1 MAGSIE
7 GAKTSA
13 PASVFVRQATGLV
26 RELSWFDTFIVVFA
40 ILNVPLGLSEVSAF
54 ATGATVYPAANMP
67 LAFIISAPAMLTIGM
82 VYALFTAAMP
92 RSGGDYVWASRVLH
106 PSIGFG
112 VNFFVTFILL
122 SSAGLNSLLM
132 ATWFL
137 PPFFHILGLDGAAA
151 FSADT
156 TGYGAVLVGTVV
168 TLLLLGVFLLGLRR
182 VRQIMFGLFVFI
194 MLGTIFWMVLLFVLP
209 HGDFVTLFNA
219 NQGNGAY
226 QSVLNTAT
234 KAGYQI
240 LPSAVFF
247 NTFLGVIYAFQSY
260 NGFQNSGY
268 FSGEIKQAPSSAL
281 RAMFTALI
289 CGAIGFSLGMLAI
302 YHYYGQNFIG
312 AIATNGLTFP
322 KANVLP
328 FPAVMPA
335 LGLFVT
341 DNPIIHMIIALTF
354 LAAIFWIQ
362 PPAVLIG
369 TRNLFAWS
377 FDRLLPGK
385 LADVS
390 DRLHSPVVATVIVA
404 IVIEVFTLI
413 TIKTNYFGQ
422 LLGLAAFSALVGVI
436 VSIAAIIFPYR
447 RPEIFEKAPA
457 IVRRR
462 FLGLPAMSIWG
473 ALSLIVNGVLC
484 YIAFTSPA
492 FGGSSN
498 LLDPTFLKGVFFT
511 ALGIIIPALFYF
523 VSRFVT
529 RSTRKLDIAQAYK
542 DIPPE

>member
-1 MAGSIE
+1 MANSAE
-7 GAKTSA
+7 GARTS
-13 PASVFVRQATGLV
+13 ASVFVRQATGLV

-40 ILNVPLGLSEVSAF
+40 ILNVPLGLSEVAAF
-54 ATGATVYPAANMP
+54 ATGASVYPAANMP
-67 LAFIISAPAMLTIGM
+67 LAFIFSAPAMLTIGM
-82 VYALFTAAMP
+82 VYALLTAAMP
-92 RSGGDYVWASRVLH
+92 RSGGDYVWASRILH
-106 PSIGFG
+106 PAIGFG

-137 PPFFHILGLDGAAA
+137 PPVFHILGLDGVAA

-156 TGYGAVLVGTVV
+156 TGYGAVLVGTLV

-182 VRQIMFGLFVFI
+182 VRQIMFGLFAFI
-194 MLGTIFWMVLLFVLP
+194 VLGTILWLVLLFVSP
-209 HGDFVTLFNA
+209 HSDFVTLFNA

-226 QSVLNTAT
+226 QAVLNSAA

-247 NTFLGVIYAFQSY
+247 NTFLAVIYAFQSY

-268 FSGEIKQAPSSAL
+268 FGGEIKQASSSAI
-281 RAMFTALI
+281 RAMLTALI
-289 CGAIGFSLGMLAI
+289 FGAIGFSLGMLAI
-302 YHYYGQNFIG
+302 YHYYGQDFIG
-312 AIATNGLTFP
+312 AIATNGLVFP
-322 KANVLP
+322 NAKVLP
-328 FPAVMPA
+328 FPAVMPS

-341 DNPIIHMIIALTF
+341 NNPIIHMIIALTF

-385 LADVS
+385 LADVN
-390 DRLHSPVVATVIVA
+390 DRLHSPVIATIVVA
-404 IVIEVFTLI
+404 IVIELFTLI

-422 LLGLAAFSALVGVI
+422 LLGLAAFSALVGMI
-436 VSIAAIIFPYR
+436 VSFAAIIFPYR
-447 RPEIFEKAPA
+447 RPDIFEKSPA
-457 IVRRR
+457 IVRSR
-462 FLGLPAMSIWG
+462 FLGLPAISIWG
-473 ALSLIVNGVLC
+473 ALALIVNGVLC
-484 YIAFTSPA
+484 YIAFSSPA

-498 LLDPTFLKGVFFT
+498 VLDPTFLRGVFFT
-511 ALGIIIPALFYF
+511 SLGIIIPALFYF
-523 VSRFVT
+523 VSRFISKNT
-529 RSTRKLDIAQAYK
+529 RHLDIAQAYK

>member
-1 MAGSIE
+1 MAKSVE
-7 GAKTSA
+7 GAKPAA
-13 PASVFVRQATGLV
+13 PVFVRQATGLI
-26 RELSWFDTFIVVFA
+26 RELSWLDTFIMVFA
-40 ILNVPLGLSEVSAF
+40 ILNIPLGLAEVSAF
-54 ATGATVYPAANMP
+54 ATGASVYPSANMP
-67 LAFIISAPAMLTIGM
+67 LAFVLSAPAMLTIGM

-112 VNFFVTFILL
+112 INFFVTFILL

-137 PPFFHILGLDGAAA
+137 PPVFHIIGLDSVAA
-151 FSADT
+151 FCADT
-156 TGYGAVLVGTVV
+156 TGYGAVTVGTIV

-182 VRQIMFGLFVFI
+182 VRQIMFGLFAFI
-194 MLGTIFWMVLLFVLP
+194 MLGTIFWLILLFVLP
-209 HGDFVTLFNA
+209 HSDFVSQFNA
-219 NQGNGAY
+219 SQGNAAY
-226 QSVLNTAT
+226 QSVLAAAT
-234 KAGYQI
+234 KNGYQI
-240 LPSAVFF
+240 LPGAAFF
-247 NTFLGVIYAFQSY
+247 NTFLAVIYAFQSY

-268 FSGEIKQAPSSAL
+268 FGGEIKQAPSSVM
-281 RAMFTALI
+281 RAMFAALI

-302 YHYYGQNFIG
+302 YHYYGQDFIG
-312 AIATNGLTFP
+312 SLATNGLAFP
-322 KANVLP
+322 NASKLP
-328 FPAVMPA
+328 FPAVMPS

-362 PPAVLIG
+362 PPAVLIA

-390 DRLHSPVVATVIVA
+390 DRLHSPVIATVIVA
-404 IVIEVFTLI
+404 VVIELFTLI

-436 VSIAAIIFPYR
+436 MSIAAIIFPYR
-447 RPEIFEKAPA
+447 RRDIFEKAPA
-457 IVRRR
+457 FVRAR
-462 FLGLPAMSIWG
+462 FLGVPAIVIWG
-473 ALSLIVNGVLC
+473 ALSTIVNGVLC

-492 FGGSSN
+492 FGGTSN
-498 LLDPTFLKGVFFT
+498 ILDPTFLKGVFFT
-511 ALGIIIPALFYF
+511 ALGIIIPALLYF
-523 VSRFVT
+523 VSRFIN
-529 RSTRKLDIAQAYK
+529 RSTRHLDIAQAYK

>member
-1 MAGSIE
+1 MADSAE
-7 GAKTSA
+7 GARVS
-13 PASVFVRQATGLV
+13 ASVFVRQATGLV

-40 ILNVPLGLSEVSAF
+40 ILNVPLGLAEVAAF
-54 ATGATVYPAANMP
+54 ATGASVYPAANLP
-67 LAFIISAPAMLTIGM
+67 LAFIFSAPAMLTIGM
-82 VYALFTAAMP
+82 VYALLTAAMP
-92 RSGGDYVWASRVLH
+92 RSGGDYVWASRILH
-106 PSIGFG
+106 PAIGFG

-137 PPFFHILGLDGAAA
+137 PPVFHILGLDGVAA

-156 TGYGAVLVGTVV
+156 TGYGAVLVGTLV

-182 VRQIMFGLFVFI
+182 VRQIMFGLFAFI
-194 MLGTIFWMVLLFVLP
+194 VLGTIFWLVLLFALP
-209 HGDFVTLFNA
+209 HSDFVTQFNA
-219 NQGNGAY
+219 SQGNGAY
-226 QSVLNTAT
+226 QAVLNSAA

-247 NTFLGVIYAFQSY
+247 NTFLAVIYAFQSY

-268 FSGEIKQAPSSAL
+268 FGGEIKQASSSVI
-281 RAMFTALI
+281 RAMLAALI
-289 CGAIGFSLGMLAI
+289 FGAIGFSLGVLAI

-312 AIATNGLTFP
+312 AIATNGLVFP
-322 KANVLP
+322 NAKVLP
-328 FPAVMPA
+328 FPAVMPS

-341 DNPIIHMIIALTF
+341 DNPVIHMIIALTF

-385 LADVS
+385 LADVN
-390 DRLHSPVVATVIVA
+390 DRLHSPVIATIVVA
-404 IVIEVFTLI
+404 ILIELFTLI

-422 LLGLAAFSALVGVI
+422 LLGLAAFSALVGMI
-436 VSIAAIIFPYR
+436 VSFAAIIFPYR
-447 RPEIFEKAPA
+447 RPDIFEKSPA
-457 IVRRR
+457 IVRSR
-462 FLGLPAMSIWG
+462 FLGLPAISIWG
-473 ALSLIVNGVLC
+473 ALAFIVNGVLC
-484 YIAFTSPA
+484 YIAFSSPA

-498 LLDPTFLKGVFFT
+498 VLDPTFLRGVFFT
-511 ALGIIIPALFYF
+511 SLGIIIPALFYF
-523 VSRFVT
+523 VSRFINKNT
-529 RSTRKLDIAQAYK
+529 RHLDIAQAYK

>member
-1 MAGSIE
+1 MAKSIE
-7 GAKTSA
+7 GARTS
-13 PASVFVRQATGLV
+13 ASVFVRQATGLV
-26 RELSWFDTFIVVFA
+26 RELSWLDTFIMVFA
-40 ILNVPLGLSEVSAF
+40 ILNIPLGLAEVSAF
-54 ATGATVYPAANMP
+54 ATGATAYPAANMP
-67 LAFIISAPAMLTIGM
+67 LAFVLSAPAMLTIGM

-137 PPFFHILGLDGAAA
+137 PPVFHILGLDNVAA
-151 FSADT
+151 FCADT
-156 TGYGAVLVGTVV
+156 TGFGAVTVGTIV

-182 VRQIMFGLFVFI
+182 VRQIMFGLFAFI
-194 MLGTIFWMVLLFVLP
+194 MLGTIFWLILLFALP
-209 HGDFVTLFNA
+209 HSDFVTQFNA
-219 NQGNGAY
+219 SQGSAAY
-226 QSVLNTAT
+226 QTVLATAA
-234 KAGYQI
+234 KNGYQI
-240 LPSAVFF
+240 LPGAAFF
-247 NTFLGVIYAFQSY
+247 NTFLAVIYAFQSY

-268 FSGEIKQAPSSAL
+268 FSGEIKQAPSSVV
-281 RAMFTALI
+281 RAMLAALV

-312 AIATNGLTFP
+312 SLATNGLTFP
-322 KANVLP
+322 NASKLP
-328 FPAVMPA
+328 FPAVMPS

-341 DNPIIHMIIALTF
+341 DNPIVHMIIALTF

-362 PPAVLIG
+362 PPAVLIA

-377 FDRLLPGK
+377 FDRLLPGR
-385 LADVS
+385 LAYVN
-390 DRLHSPVVATVIVA
+390 DRLHSPVIATIIVA
-404 IVIEVFTLI
+404 VIIELFTLI

-436 VSIAAIIFPYR
+436 MSIAIIVFPYR
-447 RPEIFEKAPA
+447 RPDIFEKAPA
-457 IVRRR
+457 FVRTR
-462 FLGLPAMSIWG
+462 FLGLPAVVIWG
-473 ALSLIVNGVLC
+473 ALSTIVNGVLC

-492 FGGSSN
+492 FGGNSN
-498 LLDPTFLKGVFFT
+498 ILDPTFLKGVFFT
-511 ALGIIIPALFYF
+511 ALGIIIPALLYF
-523 VSRFVT
+523 VSRLINKNT
-529 RSTRKLDIAQAYK
+529 RHLDIGQAYK

>member
-1 MAGSIE
+1 MARSAE
-7 GAKTSA
+7 GASPSA
-13 PASVFVRQATGLV
+13 SIFVRQATGLV
-26 RELSWFDTFIVVFA
+26 RELSWFDTFIMVFA

-54 ATGATVYPAANMP
+54 ATGASAYPAANMP
-67 LAFIISAPAMLTIGM
+67 LAFIFSAPAMLTLGM

-112 VNFFVTFILL
+112 VNFFVSFILL

-137 PPFFHILGLDGAAA
+137 PPVFHIIGLDGLAQ

-156 TGYGAVLVGTVV
+156 TGPGAVTVGTLV

-182 VRQIMFGLFVFI
+182 VRQIMFGLFAFI
-194 MLGTIFWMVLLFVLP
+194 TVGTLVWLILLFALP
-209 HGDFVTLFNA
+209 HSDFVANFNA
-219 NQGNGAY
+219 SQGSGAY
-226 QSVLNTAT
+226 QAVMATAT

-240 LPSAVFF
+240 LPSAIFL
-247 NTFLGVIYAFQSY
+247 NTFSAVIYAFQSY

-268 FSGEIKQAPSSAL
+268 FSGEIKQASSSVFRAMLSAL
-281 RAMFTALI
+281 IF
-289 CGAIGFSLGMLAI
+289 GAIGFSLGMIAI
-302 YHYYGQNFIG
+302 YHYYGQDFIG
-312 AIATNGLTFP
+312 ALATNGLAFP
-322 KANVLP
+322 NANLP
-328 FPAVMPA
+328 FPAVMPS

-341 DNPIIHMIIALTF
+341 TNPVVHMIIALTF

-377 FDRLLPGK
+377 FDRVLPSR
-385 LADVS
+385 LADVN
-390 DRLHSPVVATVIVA
+390 DRLHSPVIATIIVA
-404 IVIEVFTLI
+404 IVIELFTLI
-413 TIKTNYFGQ
+413 TIKTSFFGN

-436 VSIAAIIFPYR
+436 MSFAAIIFPFR
-447 RPEIFEKAPA
+447 RPDIFEKSPPIVRARLGSIPA
-457 IVRRR
+457 IC
-462 FLGLPAMSIWG
+462 IWG

-484 YIAFTSPA
+484 YIAFSSPP

-498 LLDPTFLKGVFFT
+498 VLDPTFLKGVFFSS
-511 ALGIIIPALFYF
+511 LGLIIPIVFYF
-523 VSRFVT
+523 ISRAVSRSV
-529 RSTRKLDIAQAYK
+529 RKLDISQAFNE
-542 DIPPE
+542 IPPE